1 MSDLSPSS
9 APMATHPEARLV
21 SLPIYRKDL
30 TVS

>member
-1 MSDLSPSS
+1 MNDLSPIT
-9 APMATHPEARLV
+9 APMATHPEARLL